1 MPVQTITPKNQS
13 TSALDKATSMQL
25 LKQIKQQRG
34 VLFSNQVDALCKTY
48 HIDLDTLLRCCLPL
62 ASELAIAP
70 ISQFYVGAIAL
81 GVDKA
86 GQINFYFGANVEFA
100 NQALGLVVHAEQS
113 AINNAWLNGAK
124 QITKIAISDA
134 PCGHCRQFMNELV
147 KANELA
153 ILLPTSQFKLTELLP
168 HSFGPKD
175 LENQYSLLD
184 EVIHQY
190 SFIDTSNCCE
200 KLKEQALQAYVPYS
214 ENFSA
219 VKISTFEHGDFFGR
233 YAENAAY
240 NPSLS
245 PLQSAVSQLYLA
257 GLKMSG
263 ETIKSVELLETN
275 GNQSQLLVS
284 QAVLAS
290 YDNLPE
296 LKHYCLALTNS

>member
-1 MPVQTITPKNQS
+1 MSIQATTPNSQS
-13 TSALDKATSMQL
+13 TFLLDEATSKQL

-34 VLFSNQVDALCKTY
+34 VLSSTQIDTLCDTY
-48 HIDLDTLLRCCLPL
+48 NIDLDTLLRSCLPL

-86 GQINFYFGANVEFA
+86 GQTQFYFGANVEFA

-124 QITKIAISDA
+124 QIIKIAISDA

-153 ILLPTSQFKLTELLP
+153 ILLPTSRFKLTELLP

-184 EVIHQY
+184 DVIHPYCFQETP
-190 SFIDTSNCCE
+190 SCCE
-200 KLKEQALQAYVPYS
+200 QLKEQALQSYVPYS

-219 VKISTFEHGDFFGR
+219 VKITTFEDGDFFGR

-245 PLQSAVSQLYLA
+245 PLQSALSQLYLA
-257 GLKMSG
+257 GLEVNS
-263 ETIKSVELLETN
+263 ETIKSIELLEAHDK
-275 GNQSQLLVS
+275 QSQLLVS

-290 YDNLPE
+290 YDNLPA
-296 LKHYCLALTNS
+296 LKHYCLVIKR